1 MTDNSPRIPDY
12 SGGSLLNLIAEL
24 ERRLTGESPSRA
36 LHPELGEAIPDAATY
51 VFVLFD
57 GLGDHQLDHP
67 AAASLRVARQASL
80 DAVFPSTTSVNLA
93 TVVTGLAPAAH
104 GLIAH
109 QLYVPATGQ
118 VVNTL
123 KWTTPW
129 GDPVEIDHRTFL
141 PAPNLFERFQA
152 AGIEPITVQPGNF
165 QDSPL
170 SRVLYRGSRYEP
182 VWTID
187 EIVDATLQL
196 AAVPGR
202 FIFTYFPNVDVAAH
216 MHGQASDDYAAALSA
231 AAGIWNRI
239 AAALPANAVLMGTA
253 DHGHIDYAE
262 RNKVFIPH
270 RSGPEFYGDPRMVL
284 VRRVDEELMNEVAGL
299 PCLDIGLSEYR
310 NLLGPGPAHSD
321 LGRRLPEKALLAEPG
336 RLLIPRFMDK
346 RLIGYH
352 GGLHPDELRIPLLV
366 ATSQQAQDPGPDG
379 RKQSEPNRE
388 PS

>member
-1 MTDNSPRIPDY
+1 MTDYSIPDY
-12 SGGSLLNLIAEL
+12 SGGSLFNLMAEI
-24 ERRLTGESPSRA
+24 ERRLTGVSPSQGLNPDLA
-36 LHPELGEAIPDAATY
+36 AAIPEAATY
-51 VFVLFD
+51 VLILFD
-57 GLGDHQLDHP
+57 GLGDGQLGHP
-67 AAASLRVARQASL
+67 LAGPLRASRKGAL
-80 DAVFPSTTSVNLA
+80 DAVFPTTTSVNLA

-109 QLYVPATGQ
+109 QLYVPAVDR

-123 KWTTPW
+123 KWKTPW
-129 GDPVEIDHRTFL
+129 GDDVEIDHGTFL
-141 PAPNLFERFQA
+141 PSPNLFERLRT

-216 MHGQASDDYAAALSA
+216 VHGQASDDYAAALSA
-231 AAGIWNRI
+231 AAGIWDRI

-262 RNKVFIPH
+262 SNKVFIPH

-284 VRRVDEELMNEVAGL
+284 VRRVDEEWMNEVAGL

-310 NLLGPGPAHSD
+310 TLLGPGPAHSD
-321 LGRRLPEKALLAEPG
+321 LGGRLPEKALLAEPG
-336 RLLIPRFMDK
+336 RLLIPRFMDR
-346 RLIGYH
+346 RLTGYH
-352 GGLHPDELRIPLLV
+352 GGLAEQELRIPLLI
-366 ATSQQAQDPGPDG
+366 AEGS
-379 RKQSEPNRE
+379 
-388 PS
+388 

>member
-1 MTDNSPRIPDY
+1 MTDHSSRPPDY

-24 ERRLTGESPSRA
+24 ERRLTGESPSLA
-36 LHPELGEAIPDAATY
+36 LHPELGEAIPDATTY

-80 DAVFPSTTSVNLA
+80 DAVFPTTTSVNLA

-109 QLYVPATGQ
+109 QLYVPAAAQ

-141 PAPNLFERFQA
+141 PAPNLFERLQA

-165 QDSPL
+165 QDSLL
-170 SRVLYRGSRYEP
+170 SRVLYRGSRYEA
-182 VWTID
+182 VWTVG
-187 EIVDATLQL
+187 EIVEATLQL

-216 MHGQASDDYAAALSA
+216 MHGQTSDEYRTALEL
-231 AAGIWNRI
+231 AAGLWDRI
-239 AAALPANAVLMGTA
+239 ATALPPNAAMVGTA
-253 DHGHIDYAE
+253 DHGHIDYTE
-262 RNKVFIPH
+262 EDKVFLAH
-270 RSGPEFYGDPRMVL
+270 RPGPEFYGDPRGVL
-284 VRRVDEELMNEVAGL
+284 VRGVDDEFRNRLANL
-299 PCLDIGLSEYR
+299 PGRNVPSSEYR
-310 NLLGPGPAHSD
+310 TWLGPGPDHVD
-321 LGRRLPEKALLAEPG
+321 LAGRVPEIVLLADPE
-336 RLLIPRFMDK
+336 RLLIPRFMDR

-352 GGLHPDELRIPLLV
+352 GGLAEEEMRIPLLV
-366 ATSQQAQDPGPDG
+366 GS
-379 RKQSEPNRE
+379 R
-388 PS
+388 